1 MAKQH
6 KVKSIPHIIAGET
19 QGDLSHWKSVGS
31 GKGLER
37 QMEFRLLRGKQT
49 ESVLAP
55 DDRVGT
61 GLTNSAKEGF

>member
-1 MAKQH
+1 MAKNMA
-6 KVKSIPHIIAGET
+6 VKSIPHIVGGET

-49 ESVLAP
+49 ESFLAP

-61 GLTNSAKEGF
+61 GLTNSAKKGF